1 MKRLTLP
8 VSLQEKFEGLT
19 TQRKILLFAGTLLA
33 LSAAF
38 YFSTYK
44 PLAERINGLKT
55 NIVRQ
60 EKRLVELK
68 KARERVDVLEEEVAQ
83 SEVELAHLLAML
95 PDQKEIPGLLDSV
108 SQLGAQVGLEN
119 ILFQP
124 QPEQPR
130 EFYAVIPVRL
140 DLIGSYHELGT
151 FFDRISKL
159 NRILKVDNLTITR
172 RDDSTLQVGCT
183 IVTYRFLEPAQ
194 QQTEGKK
201 KRK

>member
-1 MKRLTLP
+1 MKRFSLP
-8 VSLQEKFEGLT
+8 ALLHEKFEGLT
-19 TQRKILLFAGTLLA
+19 TQRKILLFAGTFVA
-33 LSAAF
+33 LGAAF
-38 YFSTYK
+38 YFLKYK
-44 PLAERINGLKT
+44 PLSERINSLEA

-68 KARERVDVLEEEVAQ
+68 KAKAQVGVLEKDLAE
-83 SEVELAHLLAML
+83 SETEFAHLLTML

-124 QPEQPR
+124 QPEQPH

-151 FFDRISKL
+151 FFDKISKL
-159 NRILKVDNLTITR
+159 NRILKVDNLTVTR
-172 RDDSTLQVGCT
+172 RNDASLQVACT
-183 IVTYRFLEPAQ
+183 IVTYRFLEQAEQ
-194 QQTEGKK
+194 QREGKK
-201 KRK
+201 KK